1 MIVRISGEDQY
12 ELADEDKDR
21 LNELE
26 QDVVAIVESGNE
38 DGFEAAYQG
47 LLEFVRGAG
56 SPVGDDE
63 LEGSDVILP
72 PADITFAEAGEEF
85 TGEGLIPD

>member
-12 ELADEDKDR
+12 RLADEDAQR

-26 QDVVAIVESGNE
+26 SAVVAIVESGGE
-38 DGFEAAYQG
+38 DGFADAFAAMLDY
-47 LLEFVRGAG
+47 VRANGERI
-56 SPVGDDE
+56 GDDE
-63 LEGSDVILP
+63 IESSDVILP
-72 PADITFAEAGEEF
+72 PADVTFAEASEDF

>member
-12 ELADEDKDR
+12 ELAEGDVEG

-26 QDVVAIVESGNE
+26 KAVVAAVEEGRE
-38 DGFEAAYQG
+38 ADFEPAFKA
-47 LLEFVRGAG
+47 LLDYTRSHGAR
-56 SPVGDDE
+56 VGDDE
-63 LEGSDVILP
+63 LASSDVILP
-72 PADITFAEAGEEF
+72 PADATFAEAGTEF

>member
-12 ELADEDKDR
+12 ELADSDAAR

-26 QDVVAIVESGNE
+26 KGVIAIVEGGSE
-38 DGFEAAYQG
+38 DGFADAYG
-47 LLEFVRGAG
+47 ALLDYVRTNGT
-56 SPVGDDE
+56 PIGDDV
-63 LEGSDVILP
+63 LESSQVILP
-72 PADITFAEAGEEF
+72 PSDLTFAEAGSEF

>member
-1 MIVRISGEDQY
+1 MVVRISGEGQY
-12 ELADEDKDR
+12 RLDDAQCEK

-26 QDVVAIVESGNE
+26 QQVHRIVEGGE
-38 DGFEAAYQG
+38 ADGFRQSYEAM
-47 LLEFVRGAG
+47 LDFVRSNGEPLA
-56 SPVGDDE
+56 DDD

-72 PADITFAEAGEEF
+72 PADISFEEAGSDF

>member
-1 MIVRISGEDQY
+1 MLVRISGEGQFD
-12 ELADEDKDR
+12 LADTETGT

-26 QDVVAIVESGNE
+26 AAVGAAVEAGDG
-38 DGFEAAYQG
+38 DGFAQALAA
-47 LLEFVRGAG
+47 LLDHVRSVG
-56 SPVGDDE
+56 SAVAEDS

-72 PADITFAEAGEEF
+72 PADTSLQEAASEF

>member
-12 ELADEDKDR
+12 RLSDSDSAR

-26 QDVVAIVESGNE
+26 NAVVATV
-38 DGFEAAYQG
+38 DA
-47 LLEFVRGAG
+47 
-56 SPVGDDE
+56 DDE
-63 LEGSDVILP
+63 GGFSAAFAELLNYVRNQGEVVADDEIESSDVILP
-72 PADITFAEAGEEF
+72 PADITLHEAGKEF

>member
-1 MIVRISGEDQY
+1 MIVRISGEGQFR
-12 ELADEDKDR
+12 LADSETDR

-26 QDVVAIVESGNE
+26 RAVIAAVEGGDEGAYASAL
-38 DGFEAAYQG
+38 EAL
-47 LLEFVRGAG
+47 LLEVRGG
-56 SPVGDDE
+56 ERLPEDD

-72 PADITFAEAGEEF
+72 PSDTTLAEAGGEF

>member
-12 ELADEDKDR
+12 RLVDEDAAR

-26 QDVVAIVESGNE
+26 NEVVAIVESGQE
-38 DGFEAAYQG
+38 DGFADVYRTLLDYVRAQG
-47 LLEFVRGAG
+47 TR
-56 SPVGDDE
+56 VGDDE
-63 LEGSDVILP
+63 IETSDVILP
-72 PADITFAEAGEEF
+72 PSDLSFAEAGLEF

>member
-1 MIVRISGEDQY
+1 MIVRISGEGQF
-12 ELADEDKDR
+12 ELADGEAGR

-26 QDVVAIVESGNE
+26 AAVVAAVEAG
-38 DGFEAAYQG
+38 DEAAFGQALEA
-47 LLEFVRGAG
+47 LLDHVRAVG
-56 SPVGDDE
+56 SAVAEDE

-72 PADITFAEAGEEF
+72 PADTTLQEAASDF

>member
-12 ELADEDKDR
+12 LLPDGDAGR

-26 QDVVAIVESGNE
+26 NAVVAVVEGGRGE
-38 DGFEAAYQG
+38 GFGQAYAE
-47 LLEFVRGAG
+47 LLDFVRARGER
-56 SPVGDDE
+56 VGDDE
-63 LEGSDVILP
+63 IETSDLILP
-72 PADITFAEAGEEF
+72 PADLSFEEAGREF

>member
-12 ELADEDKDR
+12 ELPDEAEAR

-26 QDVVAIVESGNE
+26 QQVIAIVDAGQE
-38 DGFEAAYQG
+38 DRFAASYEQ
-47 LLEFVRGAG
+47 LLDYVRGEG
-56 SPVGDDE
+56 SVLGDDE

-72 PADITFAEAGEEF
+72 PADITFAEAGTEF
-85 TGEGLIPD
+85 TGEGIIPD

>member
-12 ELADEDKDR
+12 RLPDADAAR

-26 QDVVAIVESGNE
+26 NAVVAVVEGGRE
-38 DGFEAAYQG
+38 DGFAEAFGALLDYVRTQG
-47 LLEFVRGAG
+47 T
-56 SPVGDDE
+56 PVEEDE
-63 LEGSDVILP
+63 LEGSDLILP
-72 PADITFAEAGEEF
+72 PSDLTFQEAGSEF

>member
-12 ELADEDKDR
+12 QLPDGEAEH

-26 QDVVAIVESGNE
+26 KGVMALVDGGHR
-38 DGFEAAYQG
+38 DGFGVAYG
-47 LLEFVRGAG
+47 SLLDYVRSHGT
-56 SPVGDDE
+56 PIGDDE
-63 LEGSDVILP
+63 LESSDVILP
-72 PADITFAEAGEEF
+72 PADLTFEEAGREF

>member
-1 MIVRISGEDQY
+1 MIVRISGEGQFR
-12 ELADEDKDR
+12 LADSERDR

-26 QDVVAIVESGNE
+26 RTVIAAVEGGDE
-38 DGFEAAYQG
+38 DEYLRAFGA
-47 LLEFVRGAG
+47 LLAEVRGAG
-56 SPVGDDE
+56 EPLPEDD

-72 PADITFAEAGEEF
+72 PSDTSLAEAAGEF

>member
-12 ELADEDKDR
+12 ELADAEADR

-26 QDVVAIVESGNE
+26 RAVIAVVDGGNE
-38 DGFEAAYQG
+38 EGFAPAYDA
-47 LLEFVRGAG
+47 LLDHVRANGTRV
-56 SPVGDDE
+56 PDDE
-63 LEGSDVILP
+63 LCGSDVILP
-72 PADITFAEAGEEF
+72 PADLSFQEASTEF

>member
-1 MIVRISGEDQY
+1 MIVRISGEGQF
-12 ELADEDKDR
+12 ELADSESGR

-26 QDVVAIVESGNE
+26 AAVVAAVEARE
-38 DGFEAAYQG
+38 EAAFEQALAA
-47 LLEFVRGAG
+47 LLDHVRSVG
-56 SPVGDDE
+56 SAVAEDT

-72 PADITFAEAGEEF
+72 PSDTSLREAESEF